1 MIGAAT
7 IGIGFYWVMWAH
19 VVEDNKMANENNEN
33 PDLVTSSSAPLLST
47 KSIDV

>member
-1 MIGAAT
+1 MIGTAT

-19 VVEDNKMANENNEN
+19 TQDNKVANENNEN